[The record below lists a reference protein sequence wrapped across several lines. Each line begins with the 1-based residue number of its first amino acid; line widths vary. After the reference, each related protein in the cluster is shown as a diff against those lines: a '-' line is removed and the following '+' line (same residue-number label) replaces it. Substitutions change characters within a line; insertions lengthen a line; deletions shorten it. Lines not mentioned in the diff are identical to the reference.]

1 MKSALSILVLSCAL
15 ALGTA
20 CRSAAK
26 EEAKSENTNSSV
38 TTNSNNAAPDAAKGE
53 ATSSN
58 GDRYRITASGS
69 EFTAKVPVGGL
80 FASLGHD
87 HTIAIRDFT
96 GEAHVT
102 PGTIEPASLQLTI
115 KAGSLAEADKGIS
128 ESDRQKIN
136 SSIHDEA
143 LETSKYPQIVFKS
156 TNVSAKKTGEGQYHV
171 QINGNLTLHGVTRA
185 IAIPAQVTLKGNTL
199 SARGQFTV
207 RHSDY
212 QIKRLSAGAGTVKA
226 KEEITLSFSLIGS
239 KV

>member
-1 MKSALSILVLSCAL
+1 MGLV
-15 ALGTA
+15 G
-20 CRSAAK
+20 CRSAVN
-26 EEAKSENTNSSV
+26 EESKTENANSSV
-38 TTNSNNAAPDAAKGE
+38 TTNNSNKAEPEAAKSN
-53 ATSSN
+53 TSSN
-58 GDRYRITASGS
+58 GDSYRISASGS
-69 EFTAKVPVGGL
+69 QFTAKVPVGGL
-80 FASLGHD
+80 LASLGHD

-115 KAGSLAEADKGIS
+115 KAGSLAEAEKGIS

-136 SSIHDEA
+136 SSIQEEA

-171 QINGNLTLHGVTRA
+171 QINGNLTLHGVTRP

-199 SARGQFTV
+199 IARGQFTV

-226 KEEITLSFSLIGS
+226 KEEITLSFSVVGS